1 MSRNSP
7 VMSDEPSSTSHPGNE
22 AAARPAVPPLPPRR
36 ADRQGGGPLVAAVRF
51 IRESQIELQKVTW
64 PTREQTINLTIV
76 VIAVC
81 VVVGV
86 FLGGVDYVFQ
96 FLVQQLIVK

>member
-1 MSRNSP
+1 
-7 VMSDEPSSTSHPGNE
+7 
-22 AAARPAVPPLPPRR
+22 
-36 ADRQGGGPLVAAVRF
+36 VAAVTRF
-51 IRESQIELQKVTW
+51 VRESQAELAKVTW

-76 VIAVC
+76 VLAVC

-86 FLGGVDYVFQ
+86 FLGAVDYVFQ

>member
-1 MSRNSP
+1 
-7 VMSDEPSSTSHPGNE
+7 MSDEPSSTNHPGNE
-22 AAARPAVPPLPPRR
+22 SAARPAVPPLAPRR
-36 ADRQGGGPLVAAVRF
+36 ADHQGGGPVAVAVRF
-51 IRESQIELQKVTW
+51 VRESQVELQKVTW

-76 VIAVC
+76 VLAVC